1 MAPKTLRKCV
11 QHALANLSEI
21 DLKRFCL
28 ELVRLE
34 REPRVFQNRVEKK
47 TYFEVA
53 DVLVDTFT
61 ERGAVEVTVE
71 LLEEMDLS
79 GPARTLEEAA
89 RACGYRPPEA
99 AAAHAG
105 APGGALVQGEHFVDG
120 HMVELIKRVTC
131 VESILDVMLQEKLI
145 QLEQYSKIKC
155 LSTSHDK
162 VRALYEGPLQAGRA
176 AKDLFYRVLKEQQSF
191 LIKDLEEP

>member
-99 AAAHAG
+99 AAAH
-105 APGGALVQGEHFVDG
+105 GEHFVDG